1 MTGRAN
7 AFTPS
12 SRVCFEG
19 RKRGN
24 HMQMK
29 TRMKNGRQRARARA
43 DQTPLS
49 VAAIRKVVLSVHTRS
64 HDYGD
69 DADISE
75 LLPELAAFGITMVKP
90 LRLLMKK
97 HRRALLQEERTV
109 MRRAETLHLRTEWR
123 HGGIDVHAN
132 TSRYAIGG
140 LVRTSMEHEF
150 GFETMLPFH
159 EVREDESA

>member
-1 MTGRAN
+1 M
-7 AFTPS
+7 
-12 SRVCFEG
+12 
-19 RKRGN
+19 GN
-24 HMQMK
+24 HIQVK
-29 TRMKNGRQRARARA
+29 SHMKNARQRARARA

-49 VAAIRKVVLSVHTRS
+49 VAVIRKVVLSVHTRS

-69 DADISE
+69 DADIAE
-75 LLPELAAFGITMVKP
+75 LLPELAAFGITTVKP
-90 LRLLMKK
+90 LRLLMKR
-97 HRRALLQEERTV
+97 HRRALLQEERIV

-123 HGGIDVHAN
+123 LGGIDVHAN
-132 TSRYAIGG
+132 TSHYAIGG